1 MKLIHI
7 LCFFLLIE
15 YIACL
20 CSKQVTDPSVD
31 NCKNA
36 NSGDGYC
43 CYLEAPK
50 RSTSKGCYPLTKYQ
64 YDNIKT
70 IVKSMKVF
78 GGDNQDTE
86 DKKVK
91 IDCKSF
97 YLQISSIIL
106 ILLFL

>member
-7 LCFFLLIE
+7 LCFFLLTE
-15 YIACL
+15 YIACV
-20 CSKQVTDPSVD
+20 CSSQVTDPSVD
-31 NCKNA
+31 NCKKA

-43 CYLEAPK
+43 CYYEAPK
-50 RSTSKGCYPLTKYQ
+50 SSPSKGCYPLSQYQ

-70 IVKSMKVF
+70 MVKSMKVF
-78 GGDNQDTE
+78 GGDNGDTE
-86 DKKVK
+86 DKKAK